1 MDENDRPARSGP
13 AMTQRRRAARL
24 AACQALY
31 EMEVSGASADAALR
45 GFFPN
50 RWNLYEDESGVGH
63 ANPFPEPDGDLLCD
77 VVRGVV
83 VHREAIDRMV
93 GGALAESWSSERL
106 EILMRALLRAGAFE
120 LLVRKDVPVRVV
132 ISEYVEVA
140 KAFFSGT
147 EPGMVNAVLDRL
159 GRILRPDEMGSEGGH
174 GGASPDR

>member
-1 MDENDRPARSGP
+1 MSDDQQRPERSGH
-13 AMTQRRRAARL
+13 ARTQRRRAARL

-50 RWNLYEDESGVGH
+50 RWNIYEDEDGVRH
-63 ANPFPEPDGDLLCD
+63 DNPMPEPDGDLLCD

-83 VHREAIDRMV
+83 AHRGALEGMI
-93 GGALAESWSSERL
+93 GGALAESWSNERL
-106 EILMRALLRAGAFE
+106 EILMRVILHAGAFE
-120 LLVRKDVPVRVV
+120 LLARKDVPVRVV

-140 KAFFSGT
+140 KAFFAGT

-159 GRILRPDEMGSEGGH
+159 GRVLRADEMGGEGGD
-174 GGASPDR
+174 APPADR